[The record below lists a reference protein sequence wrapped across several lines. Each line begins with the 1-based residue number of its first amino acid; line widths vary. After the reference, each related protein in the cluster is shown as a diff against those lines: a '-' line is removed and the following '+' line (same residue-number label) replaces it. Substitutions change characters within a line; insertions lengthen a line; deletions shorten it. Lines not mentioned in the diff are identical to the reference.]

1 MNSKVLLCPLTW
13 SPIDAEPGAGISV
26 KVWIVIGQSSCMGQN
41 LVEMLASWSGS
52 RQTKV
57 PGAQLHQMSCLE
69 PPDTGTKGQIEITP
83 CGRLV

>member
-1 MNSKVLLCPLTW
+1 MNSKALLCSLTW
-13 SPIDAEPGAGISV
+13 SPIAAEPGAGISI
-26 KVWIVIGQSSCMGQN
+26 KVWRVIGQSSCRGQN
-41 LVEMLASWSGS
+41 LVEMLVSW
-52 RQTKV
+52 TEV